1 MSTKF
6 HYGQFIIKK
15 SRPIKDVT
23 PIPMM
28 DMIMYSWEDKAIYGI
43 FEVTKYK
50 KGDWEAPIEY
60 KVTLVPAGT
69 STKYFL
75 DSDYYTSDLL
85 DIKPEMIFDSLDL
98 AQKFLDEF
106 LID

>member
-1 MSTKF
+1 MTPKF
-6 HYGQFIIKK
+6 KYGQYIIKK
-15 SRPIKDVT
+15 ARPIKDIT
-23 PIPMM
+23 PISMM

-43 FEVTKYK
+43 FEVTQYK
-50 KGDWEAPIEY
+50 KGDLEAPIEY

-75 DSDYYTSDLL
+75 DSDYYTFDLE
-85 DIKPEMIFDSLDL
+85 DIKDEMIFDSLDL